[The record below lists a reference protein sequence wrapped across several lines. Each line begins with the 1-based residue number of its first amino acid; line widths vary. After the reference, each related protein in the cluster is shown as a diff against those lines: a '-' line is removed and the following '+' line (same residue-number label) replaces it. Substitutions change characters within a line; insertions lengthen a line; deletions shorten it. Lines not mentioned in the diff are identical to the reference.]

1 MTDAPLYVSNST
13 LHNDLGIPYIK
24 DVIQERSSKHHDRIE
39 VHPNPLLQPLLE
51 KQDNRRL
58 KRRLPIDLKWNRKG
72 LFAGGAPILPLED
85 L

>member
-1 MTDAPLYVSNST
+1 MTDAPWYVSNFT

-51 KQDNRRL
+51 KQTNRRL
-58 KRRLPIDLKWNRKG
+58 KRRLPIDLK
-72 LFAGGAPILPLED
+72 
-85 L
+85 